1 MKKLLGVSV
10 ITAVLL
16 SGCGEVQISINKDQ
30 EVKSGETGSNKKDN
44 EKVELM
50 NDGVESEEM
59 TDADKQKAILQFIN
73 EDIYKVAEYEVVAFQ
88 SLASVSGVNFIDDP
102 TVYKELTRNTIPA
115 YEKALK
121 EAKNIEAEIPELEVM
136 TDRIVTAT
144 QTFYD
149 ALILEKKAIE
159 DQDEDLIN
167 QSNAKIEEYYKLVEA
182 YHSDM
187 KVLAEEYGVTYDLNE
202 PKQNVEEL

>member
-1 MKKLLGVSV
+1 MKKLLGLSV

-16 SGCGEVQISINKDQ
+16 SACGEVQISINKDQ
-30 EVKSGETGSNKKDN
+30 EVETGSNKKDN

-88 SLASVSGVNFIDDP
+88 SLASVSGVNFTDDP

-121 EAKNIEAEIPELEVM
+121 EAKDIEAEIPELEVM

-187 KVLAEEYGVTYDLNE
+187 KVLAEKYGVTYDLNE

>member
-1 MKKLLGVSV
+1 MKKLLGLSV

-44 EKVELM
+44 EKVELL

-88 SLASVSGVNFIDDP
+88 SLASVSGVNFTDDP

-121 EAKNIEAEIPELEVM
+121 EAKDIEAEIPELEVM

-167 QSNAKIEEYYKLVEA
+167 QSNAKIEEYYKLVET

>member
-1 MKKLLGVSV
+1 MKKLLGLSV

-30 EVKSGETGSNKKDN
+30 EVESGETGSNKKDN

-50 NDGVESEEM
+50 NNGLESEEM

-73 EDIYKVAEYEVVAFQ
+73 EDIYKVAEFEVVAFQ
-88 SLASVSGVNFIDDP
+88 SLASVSGVNYTDDP
-102 TVYKELTRNTIPA
+102 TVYKELTSNTIPA
-115 YEKALK
+115 YEKALN
-121 EAKNIEAEIPELEVM
+121 EAKGIEAKIPELEVM

-187 KVLAEEYGVTYDLNE
+187 KLLAAEYDVTYDLTE
-202 PKQNVEEL
+202 QKQNVEEL

>member
-1 MKKLLGVSV
+1 MKKLLGLAL

-30 EVKSGETGSNKKDN
+30 EVEAETGSAKN
-44 EKVELM
+44 EKVDLISDEP
-50 NDGVESEEM
+50 ESEKMKE
-59 TDADKQKAILQFIN
+59 ADKQKAILQFIN

-88 SLASVSGVNFIDDP
+88 SLASVSGVNFTDDQ
-102 TVYKELTRNTIPA
+102 TVYRELTTITIPA
-115 YEKALK
+115 YEKALN
-121 EAKNIEAEIPELEVM
+121 EAQGIEAGIPELEEMANRV
-136 TDRIVTAT
+136 VTAT

-159 DQDEDLIN
+159 DQDEGLIDE
-167 QSNAKIEEYYKLVEA
+167 SNAKMEEYYKLVDA

-187 KVLAEEYGVTYDLNE
+187 KLLAEKYNVTYDLNE

>member
-1 MKKLLGVSV
+1 MKKLLGLAFL
-10 ITAVLL
+10 TAVLL

-30 EVKSGETGSNKKDN
+30 EVEAETGSAKK
-44 EKVELM
+44 EKVDLI
-50 NDGVESEEM
+50 NDESESEKM
-59 TDADKQKAILQFIN
+59 KEADKQKAILQFIN

-88 SLASVSGVNFIDDP
+88 SLASVSGVNYTDDQ
-102 TVYKELTRNTIPA
+102 TVYRELTTITIPA
-115 YEKALK
+115 YKKALN
-121 EAKNIEAEIPELEVM
+121 EAQGIEAGIPELEEMATRV
-136 TDRIVTAT
+136 VTAT

-159 DQDEDLIN
+159 DQDEGLIN
-167 QSNAKIEEYYKLVEA
+167 ESNAKMEEYYKLVDA

-187 KVLAEEYGVTYDLNE
+187 KLLAEEYNVTYDLNE

>member
-1 MKKLLGVSV
+1 MKKLLGLAL

-30 EVKSGETGSNKKDN
+30 EVEAETGSTKKEKVDLISDESEN
-44 EKVELM
+44 EKMKE
-50 NDGVESEEM
+50 
-59 TDADKQKAILQFIN
+59 ADKQKAILQFIN

-88 SLASVSGVNFIDDP
+88 SLASVSGVNYTDDQ
-102 TVYKELTRNTIPA
+102 TVYRELTTITIPA
-115 YEKALK
+115 YEKALN
-121 EAKNIEAEIPELEVM
+121 EAQGIEAGIPELEEM
-136 TDRIVTAT
+136 ADRVVTAT

-159 DQDEDLIN
+159 DQDEGLIN
-167 QSNAKIEEYYKLVEA
+167 ESNTKMEEYYKLVDA

-187 KVLAEEYGVTYDLNE
+187 ELLAEEYNVTYDLNE

>member
-1 MKKLLGVSV
+1 MKQLLGLAL

-30 EVKSGETGSNKKDN
+30 EVEAETGSTKKEK
-44 EKVELM
+44 EKVDLI
-50 NDGVESEEM
+50 NDEPESEKMKE
-59 TDADKQKAILQFIN
+59 ADKQKAILQFIN

-88 SLASVSGVNFIDDP
+88 SLASVSGVNYTDDQ
-102 TVYKELTRNTIPA
+102 TVYRELTTITIPA
-115 YEKALK
+115 YEKALN
-121 EAKNIEAEIPELEVM
+121 EAQAIETGIPELEEMANRV
-136 TDRIVTAT
+136 VTAT

-159 DQDEDLIN
+159 DQDEGLIN
-167 QSNAKIEEYYKLVEA
+167 ESNAKMEEYYKLVDA

-187 KVLAEEYGVTYDLNE
+187 KLLAEEYNVTYDLNE

>member
-1 MKKLLGVSV
+1 MKKLLGLAL

-30 EVKSGETGSNKKDN
+30 EVEAETGSTKKEKVDLISDESEN
-44 EKVELM
+44 EKMKE
-50 NDGVESEEM
+50 
-59 TDADKQKAILQFIN
+59 ADKQKAILQFIN

-88 SLASVSGVNFIDDP
+88 SLASVSGVNYTDDQ
-102 TVYKELTRNTIPA
+102 TVYRELTTITIPA
-115 YEKALK
+115 YEKALN
-121 EAKNIEAEIPELEVM
+121 EAQGIEAGIPELEEM
-136 TDRIVTAT
+136 ADRVVTAT

-159 DQDEDLIN
+159 DQDEGLIN
-167 QSNAKIEEYYKLVEA
+167 ESNAKMEEYYKLVDA

-187 KVLAEEYGVTYDLNE
+187 ELLAEEYNVTYDLNE

>member
-1 MKKLLGVSV
+1 MKKLLGLSV

-30 EVKSGETGSNKKDN
+30 DVESKEVVSNKNDN

-50 NDGVESEEM
+50 NDGSESEEV
-59 TDADKQKAILQFIN
+59 TDADKQKAIIQFIN

-88 SLASVSGVNFIDDP
+88 SLASVSGVNYTDDP
-102 TVYKELTRNTIPA
+102 TVYNELTSNTIPA

-121 EAKNIEAEIPELEVM
+121 EAKGIEAEIPELEVM

-159 DQDEDLIN
+159 DQDEGLIN
-167 QSNAKIEEYYKLVEA
+167 QSNAKIEEYYKLVKA

-187 KVLAEEYGVTYDLNE
+187 KLLAEKYDVTYDLNE

>member
-1 MKKLLGVSV
+1 MKKLLGLSV

-16 SGCGEVQISINKDQ
+16 SACGEVQISINKDQ
-30 EVKSGETGSNKKDN
+30 EVETGSNKKDN

-88 SLASVSGVNFIDDP
+88 SLASVSGVNFTDDP

-121 EAKNIEAEIPELEVM
+121 EAKDIEAEP
-136 TDRIVTAT
+136 
-144 QTFYD
+144 
-149 ALILEKKAIE
+149 
-159 DQDEDLIN
+159 
-167 QSNAKIEEYYKLVEA
+167 
-182 YHSDM
+182 
-187 KVLAEEYGVTYDLNE
+187 
-202 PKQNVEEL
+202 

>member
-1 MKKLLGVSV
+1 MKKLLGLSV

-16 SGCGEVQISINKDQ
+16 SGCGEVQISINKGQDV
-30 EVKSGETGSNKKDN
+30 ESKEAVSNKNDN

-50 NDGVESEEM
+50 NDGSESEEV

-88 SLASVSGVNFIDDP
+88 SLASVSGVNYTDDP
-102 TVYKELTRNTIPA
+102 TVYNELTSNTIPA

-121 EAKNIEAEIPELEVM
+121 EAKGIETEIPELEVM

-159 DQDEDLIN
+159 DQDEGLIN
-167 QSNAKIEEYYKLVEA
+167 QSNAKIEEYYKLVKA

-187 KVLAEEYGVTYDLNE
+187 KLLAEKYDVTYDLNE

>member
-1 MKKLLGVSV
+1 MKQLLGLAL

-30 EVKSGETGSNKKDN
+30 EVEAETGSAKK
-44 EKVELM
+44 EKVDLI
-50 NDGVESEEM
+50 NNESESEKM
-59 TDADKQKAILQFIN
+59 KEADKQKAILQFIN

-88 SLASVSGVNFIDDP
+88 SLASVSGVNYTDDQ
-102 TVYKELTRNTIPA
+102 TVYRELTTITIPA
-115 YEKALK
+115 YEKALN
-121 EAKNIEAEIPELEVM
+121 EAQGIEAGIPELEEMATRV
-136 TDRIVTAT
+136 VTAT

-159 DQDEDLIN
+159 DQDEGLIN
-167 QSNAKIEEYYKLVEA
+167 ESNAKMEEYYKLVDA

-187 KVLAEEYGVTYDLNE
+187 KLLAEEYNVTYDLNE

>member
-1 MKKLLGVSV
+1 MKKLLGLAL

-30 EVKSGETGSNKKDN
+30 EVEAETASKKKEN
-44 EKVELM
+44 EKVDLISDEP
-50 NDGVESEEM
+50 ESEKTRE
-59 TDADKQKAILQFIN
+59 ADKQKAILRFIN

-88 SLASVSGVNFIDDP
+88 SLASVSGVNYTDDQ
-102 TVYKELTRNTIPA
+102 TVYRELTTNTIPA
-115 YEKALK
+115 YKKALN
-121 EAKNIEAEIPELEVM
+121 EAQGIEAEIPELEEM
-136 TDRIVTAT
+136 GDRVVTAT

-159 DQDEDLIN
+159 DQDEGLIN
-167 QSNAKIEEYYKLVEA
+167 ESNAKMEEYYKLVDA

-187 KVLAEEYGVTYDLNE
+187 KLLAEEYNVTYDLNE

>member
-1 MKKLLGVSV
+1 MKKLLGLAL

-30 EVKSGETGSNKKDN
+30 EVEAETGSAKK
-44 EKVELM
+44 EKVDLIS
-50 NDGVESEEM
+50 DESKSEKMKE
-59 TDADKQKAILQFIN
+59 ADKQKAILQFIN
-73 EDIYKVAEYEVVAFQ
+73 EEIYKVAEYEVVAFQ
-88 SLASVSGVNFIDDP
+88 SLASVSGVNYTDDQ
-102 TVYKELTRNTIPA
+102 TVYKELTTITIPA
-115 YEKALK
+115 YEKALN
-121 EAKNIEAEIPELEVM
+121 EAQGIEAGIPELEEMANRV
-136 TDRIVTAT
+136 VTAT

-159 DQDEDLIN
+159 DQDEGLIN
-167 QSNAKIEEYYKLVEA
+167 ESNAKMEEYYKLVDA

-187 KVLAEEYGVTYDLNE
+187 KLLAEEYNVTYDLNE

>member
-1 MKKLLGVSV
+1 MKKLLGFSV

-30 EVKSGETGSNKKDN
+30 EVESKEAVSNKNDN
-44 EKVELM
+44 DKVELM
-50 NDGVESEEM
+50 IDGSESEEM

-73 EDIYKVAEYEVVAFQ
+73 KDIYKVAEYEVIAFQ
-88 SLASVSGVNFIDDP
+88 SLASVSGVNYTDDP
-102 TVYKELTRNTIPA
+102 TVYNELISNTIPA

-121 EAKNIEAEIPELEVM
+121 EAMGIEAEIPELEVM

-159 DQDEDLIN
+159 DQDESLIN
-167 QSNAKIEEYYKLVEA
+167 ESNAKMEEYYKLVEA

-187 KVLAEEYGVTYDLNE
+187 KLLAEEYGVTYDLNE

>member
-1 MKKLLGVSV
+1 MKKLLGLSV

-16 SGCGEVQISINKDQ
+16 SGCGEVQVSINKDQ
-30 EVKSGETGSNKKDN
+30 EVESGETGNNKKEN
-44 EKVELM
+44 EKVDLM
-50 NDGVESEEM
+50 NNSSESEEM
-59 TDADKQKAILQFIN
+59 TEADKQKAILQFIN

-88 SLASVSGVNFIDDP
+88 SLASVSGVNYTDDP
-102 TVYKELTRNTIPA
+102 TVYKELISSTIPA
-115 YEKALK
+115 YEKALN
-121 EAKNIEAEIPELEVM
+121 EAKGIEAKIPELGVM

-159 DQDEDLIN
+159 EQDEGLIN
-167 QSNAKIEEYYKLVEA
+167 ESNAKMEEYYKLVEA

-187 KVLAEEYGVTYDLNE
+187 KLLAEEYGVTYDLNE
-202 PKQNVEEL
+202 PKQNIEEL

>member
-1 MKKLLGVSV
+1 MKKLLGLAL

-30 EVKSGETGSNKKDN
+30 EVEAETGSIKK
-44 EKVELM
+44 EKVDLIS
-50 NDGVESEEM
+50 DESKSEKMKE
-59 TDADKQKAILQFIN
+59 ADKQKAILQFIN

-88 SLASVSGVNFIDDP
+88 SLASVSGVNYTNDQ
-102 TVYKELTRNTIPA
+102 TVYRELTTITIPA
-115 YEKALK
+115 YEKALN
-121 EAKNIEAEIPELEVM
+121 EAQGIEAGIPELEEMANRV
-136 TDRIVTAT
+136 VTAT

-149 ALILEKKAIE
+149 ALILEKQAIE
-159 DQDEDLIN
+159 DQDEGLIN
-167 QSNAKIEEYYKLVEA
+167 ESNAKMEEYYKLVDA

-187 KVLAEEYGVTYDLNE
+187 KLLAEEYNVTYDLNE

>member
-1 MKKLLGVSV
+1 MKKLLGLAL

-30 EVKSGETGSNKKDN
+30 EVEAETGSTKKEKVDLISDESEN
-44 EKVELM
+44 EKMKE
-50 NDGVESEEM
+50 
-59 TDADKQKAILQFIN
+59 ADKQKAILQFIN

-88 SLASVSGVNFIDDP
+88 SLASVSGVNYTNDQ
-102 TVYKELTRNTIPA
+102 TVYRELTTVTIPA
-115 YEKALK
+115 YEKALN
-121 EAKNIEAEIPELEVM
+121 EAQGIEAGIPELEEMANRV
-136 TDRIVTAT
+136 VTAT

-159 DQDEDLIN
+159 DQDEGLIN
-167 QSNAKIEEYYKLVEA
+167 ESNAKMEEYYTLVDA

-187 KVLAEEYGVTYDLNE
+187 KLLAEEYNVTYDLNE

>member
-1 MKKLLGVSV
+1 MKKLLWLSV
-10 ITAVLL
+10 IIPVLL

-30 EVKSGETGSNKKDN
+30 EVESKEPVSNKNDN

-50 NDGVESEEM
+50 NDGSESEEV
-59 TDADKQKAILQFIN
+59 TDVDKQKAILQFIN

-88 SLASVSGVNFIDDP
+88 SLASVSGVNYTDDP
-102 TVYKELTRNTIPA
+102 TVYHELTRNTIPA

-121 EAKNIEAEIPELEVM
+121 EAKGIEAEIPELEVM

-167 QSNAKIEEYYKLVEA
+167 QSNAKMEEYYKLVEA

-187 KVLAEEYGVTYDLNE
+187 QLLAEEYGVTYDLNE

>member
-1 MKKLLGVSV
+1 MKKLLGLSV

-44 EKVELM
+44 EKVELL

-88 SLASVSGVNFIDDP
+88 SLASVSGVNFTDDP

-121 EAKNIEAEIPELEVM
+121 EAKDIEAEIPELEVM

>member
-1 MKKLLGVSV
+1 MKKLLGLALL
-10 ITAVLL
+10 TAVLL

-30 EVKSGETGSNKKDN
+30 EVEAETGSDKK
-44 EKVELM
+44 EKVDLIS
-50 NDGVESEEM
+50 DESKSEKMKE
-59 TDADKQKAILQFIN
+59 ADKQKAILQFIN

-88 SLASVSGVNFIDDP
+88 SLASVSGVNYTDDQ
-102 TVYKELTRNTIPA
+102 TVYRELTTITIPA
-115 YEKALK
+115 YEKALN
-121 EAKNIEAEIPELEVM
+121 EAQGIEAGIPELEEMATRV
-136 TDRIVTAT
+136 VTAT

-159 DQDEDLIN
+159 DQNEGLIN
-167 QSNAKIEEYYKLVEA
+167 ESNAKMEEYYKLVDA

-187 KVLAEEYGVTYDLNE
+187 KLLAEEYNVTYDLNE